1 MKSPSTL
8 NDMIPLKVSV
18 AVLLNSF
25 IMSSEKAEVL
35 ERKVALKA
43 RKITHT
49 LDPLMSSLTQD
60 YVDDADLSD
69 KLRKLFE
76 VNITYWSDES
86 HELE

>member
-1 MKSPSTL
+1 M
-8 NDMIPLKVSV
+8 SV
-18 AVLLNSF
+18 AVLVDNF
-25 IMSSEKAEVL
+25 ILSSKKTENL
-35 ERKVALKA
+35 ERKEALKA

>member
-35 ERKVALKA
+35 ERKEALKA

-60 YVDDADLSD
+60 YVDDADLSAR
-69 KLRKLFE
+69 LASLFQ
-76 VNITYWSDES
+76 VSLGRHQIIKQQ
-86 HELE
+86 